1 MENKIKAPYIHTEK
15 DNRERV
21 LDWAIALLPV
31 IIWSV
36 FMFGGRV
43 VMLLVIG
50 AAFSF
55 ALDYPVRRFVLK
67 LPKAS
72 QFDFMSCIYGM
83 LAVMSMPVTVPLF
96 APIVSS
102 ALVVTAKNI
111 KAIRGK
117 RLFNPFVFSA
127 AVLNLVFPSI
137 MTAFTRPFAYFSAFD
152 FNIDPRLLENYRV
165 LSPLQYMADGS
176 VYEDGIMAQLYG
188 YASGCI
194 GEIAITA
201 MIISLVYLAI
211 RKQADVTG
219 TVFMLVPI
227 LLLALSFP
235 SDDAESNYYAFSV
248 LFSGASV
255 FLSVFA
261 LNESHTVPIT
271 KLGRIIVGVLA
282 GALIFTLRKAFGGFE
297 WGYAVILLLNV
308 VSPFIEAL
316 TKPKQKS
323 V

>member
-1 MENKIKAPYIHTEK
+1 MRSLAPYIHTSETH
-15 DNRERV
+15 NSHAY
-21 LDWAIALLPV
+21 DWLVAILPV
-31 IIWSV
+31 MIWSV
-36 FMFGGRV
+36 YMFGARV
-43 VMLLVIG
+43 ISLCVIG
-50 AAFSF
+50 ALC
-55 ALDYPVRRFVLK
+55 ALLI
-67 LPKAS
+67 
-72 QFDFMSCIYGM
+72 DFPIQYFIFKRKSVACTDVTVAIYGI
-83 LAVMSMPVTVPLF
+83 LAVFAMPVSVPLWL
-96 APIVSS
+96 PMLSS
-102 ALVVTAKNI
+102 VLVVLAKNV
-111 KAIRGK
+111 KGFRGK

-201 MIISLVYLAI
+201 MIISLAYLAI

-219 TVFMLVPI
+219 TAFMLVPI